1 LKFSFIKLF
10 GISLALLLSLQLQTS
25 YADTEP
31 VLITWSDRMNSIIF
45 DGKWT
50 FLTEWKPTSLN
61 SMEGSIKI
69 RSAHQGDYIYIFV
82 DVLSDFSLD
91 KGSDNA
97 VICFD
102 YNNTKSSLPDENDYC
117 FIAILDRE
125 VGFTLRGGSF
135 LATTSYFEKI
145 PNHPD
150 YIAIGGVS
158 DENDRYS
165 KTPHPSYEFKIPTD
179 LIGRSSTY
187 GFYVETFDA
196 KTANSLTWPAN
207 IFKKSP
213 LHIPSPEVWGDMIS
227 PDKSLPEFPLPHLL
241 LAILFIS
248 MIIMSRKLNYG
259 RLRINI
265 H

>member
-1 LKFSFIKLF
+1 MF
-10 GISLALLLSLQLQTS
+10 LQLQTS

-31 VLITWSDRMNSIIF
+31 VMITWSDRLNSIIF

-50 FLTEWKPTSLN
+50 FLSEWKPTSVNGDSL
-61 SMEGSIKI
+61 KI
-69 RSAHQGDYIYIFV
+69 RSAHYGDYIYIFV
-82 DVLSDFSLD
+82 DVLTDFSLD
-91 KGSDNA
+91 KGFDNA
-97 VICFD
+97 TICFD
-102 YNNTKSSLPDENDYC
+102 YNNTKALLPDENDYC
-117 FIAILDRE
+117 FVAILDRK
-125 VGFTLRGGSF
+125 VGFTLRGGSPNED
-135 LATTSYFEKI
+135 TSYFEKI
-145 PNHPD
+145 PNHSD

-158 DENDRYS
+158 DENDRYN

-196 KTANSLTWPAN
+196 TGTSSMTWPAG

-213 LHIPSPEVWGDMIS
+213 SHIPSPDVWGDMIS
-227 PDKSLPEFPLPHLL
+227 PDKSLPEFPLPYLL
-241 LAILFIS
+241 MAILFIS

>member
-1 LKFSFIKLF
+1 M
-10 GISLALLLSLQLQTS
+10 
-25 YADTEP
+25 
-31 VLITWSDRMNSIIF
+31 ITLSDRMGSIIF

-50 FLTEWKPTSLN
+50 FFTEWKASSLN
-61 SMEGSIKI
+61 SLGESLKI
-69 RSAHQGDYIYIFV
+69 RSAHYGDYIYIFV
-82 DVLSDFSLD
+82 DVLTDFSLD
-91 KGSDNA
+91 KGYDNA
-97 VICFD
+97 TICFD

-117 FIAILDRE
+117 FVAILDRE
-125 VGFTLRGGSF
+125 VGFTLRGGSSI
-135 LATTSYFEKI
+135 ATNYFEKI
-145 PNHPD
+145 PNYPG

-158 DENDRYS
+158 DENDRYN

-196 KTANSLTWPAN
+196 KTSNSMTWPGG
-207 IFKKSP
+207 IFKQSP
-213 LHIPSPEVWGDMIS
+213 LHIPSPDLWGDMIS
-227 PDKSLPEFPLPHLL
+227 PDKSLPEFPLPYLL